1 MFFFLASCGLAS
13 SVYILGSRRLV
24 ARLSSGWSRAPGDS
38 RSLNGFRLASPKQV
52 NNLLSNPAAMWR
64 DLKTSSRCPL
74 HSRVDATDGTSWS
87 NNSVISINSLSRV
100 KNVYTL
106 YALLPHSLSVNF
118 LCFNERCKNY
128 CLSLVF
134 NRLFYGTFFLS
145 FIHWSFRFS
154 QGYWSLTESG
164 LRLRTC
170 FTHKFLLEF
179 WNYQEKGEQP

>member
-1 MFFFLASCGLAS
+1 MASCGLGVMWS
-13 SVYILGSRRLV
+13 MHPMCCMQSWWPFFGSRRLV

-74 HSRVDATDGTSWS
+74 HSRVDATDETSWS

-106 YALLPHSLSVNF
+106 SFTHYSSYTISVS
-118 LCFNERCKNY
+118 NEACLNY
-128 CLSLVF
+128 CLACT
-134 NRLFYGTFFLS
+134 NRLFYVNLFLS
-145 FIHWSFRFS
+145 NSSPLDSARDI
-154 QGYWSLTESG
+154 G
-164 LRLRTC
+164 
-170 FTHKFLLEF
+170 
-179 WNYQEKGEQP
+179 P